1 MISAW
6 VPSLNYAHG
15 RIEEVAVLWAERYQ
29 RATRLVAQAVV
40 VSLQT
45 CGSVSQAAK
54 VMWLHWHTVIAMMKA
69 APTRADPIPWVGRTK
84 AKRRWIV
91 AGDPSGHGE
100 A

>member
-6 VPSLNYAHG
+6 VPSLIYADV
-15 RIEEVAVLWAERYQ
+15 RIAEVAVPSAERYQ

-45 CGSVSQAAK
+45 CGIVSQAAK

-69 APTRADPIPWVGRTK
+69 APT
-84 AKRRWIV
+84 
-91 AGDPSGHGE
+91 
-100 A
+100 